1 MDATPPQV
9 TQTVLELEKAIEGR
23 RLQIVAKQRAENMG
37 EMLTSYCQP
46 EKVDFFYHIIIMFVF
61 FPSRG
66 LSFIRKASAAKVHTL
81 NRFVSIFITY
91 SLALRYIS

>member
-46 EKVDFFYHIIIMFVF
+46 EKVDFFTILSIC
-61 FPSRG
+61 
-66 LSFIRKASAAKVHTL
+66 LSFFLQKVFHL
-81 NRFVSIFITY
+81 
-91 SLALRYIS
+91 